1 MNRKTFIRNSSL
13 LSAAAVLPKMAD
25 SQTTQLADI
34 KVALIGIPYDSNSSF
49 LRGPS
54 YAPPRIRLMDKDGS
68 ANSYAELGL
77 PIFEN
82 ETYIDKGDLTFPTT
96 DPKKGFQIIRE
107 AIAKQIKTH
116 KVLSLGGDHSVTYPV
131 IKAYSEKYP
140 NLNIL
145 HIDAHPDLYDN
156 FDDNPFSHA
165 SPFAR
170 IMENKLCQ
178 SLTQVG
184 IRTLNPPQRA
194 QVKRFGVKQVEMK
207 DFSYAFIN
215 DLKGPLYISLD
226 LDSIDPA
233 FAPGVSHH
241 EPGGLTVRDVLTILQ
256 RIPSSV
262 EIVGADIVE
271 YNPTRDHQNMTAMVA
286 YKCLKELVALLNR

>member
-13 LSAAAVLPKMAD
+13 LSAAAVLPKMTD
-25 SQTTQLADI
+25 LPNTQLADI

-77 PIFEN
+77 PVFEN

-96 DPKKGFQIIRE
+96 DAKKDFQIIRD

-116 KVLSLGGDHSVTYPV
+116 KVLSLGGDHSVTYPI

-170 IMENKLCQ
+170 IMENKLCL

-184 IRTLNPPQRA
+184 IRTLNPAQRT

-241 EPGGLTVRDVLTILQ
+241 EPGGLTVREVLTILQ
-256 RIPSSV
+256 KIPLSV